1 MAKDFTDNIAT
12 TFQNIFLAGVG
23 ALSIGGEKAKEV
35 IDDLV
40 ERGQVT
46 VEEGRKMNEELK
58 HKTAASTSKF
68 HEDTVRAYV
77 KSLSPEDRAS
87 LAERMAALAQE
98 ITEEEQAAA
107 DEVIIEAETVVEETA
122 ASEESTEN

>member
-87 LAERMAALAQE
+87 FAERMAALAQE

-122 ASEESTEN
+122 ASEENTEN

>member
-87 LAERMAALAQE
+87 FAERMAALAQE